1 MKKIL
6 IAFALASAVA
16 APVYAKAVKVSPTQ
30 NVQVDNGAGYVGT
43 DPDLRIRSELSRD
56 AASDRL

>member
-16 APVYAKAVKVSPTQ
+16 APVYAKAVKVAPAQ
-30 NVQVDNGAGYVGT
+30 NVQVGNGAGYVGT
-43 DPDLRIRSELSRD
+43 DPDARIQSELFRD
-56 AASDRL
+56 PAADR